1 VDPDGHGASLAADA
15 APDGWFTLFTM
26 PLPRSIFD
34 RSAPQDHDLRV
45 RRGRWP
51 AGLVGELV
59 ISAPHPDTFD
69 GPHPFFGEGMVY
81 RLSLELGAH
90 GAPDDALAW
99 RQAKIDTPSA
109 RLRAA
114 RPDVFTPTMIGV
126 QSPFGH
132 VNAAN
137 TAPLPWGD
145 RLFAT
150 WDAGRPVEVDPL
162 TFEFLGDVGHRDD
175 WLALEVGPQPLLPMA
190 MSSAHPVIDPDRDVL
205 WTVNTLWGDLHVVR
219 WDGEGRIER
228 WPIEGAHIP
237 QSVHTITQTRDW
249 LIVADCAY
257 KVEPQV
263 LSGGARTVPANL
275 GGPVHLIR
283 KADLEAT
290 PPGQPVRCQVFEV
303 APENNHYY
311 ATYDDAEGIAILFE
325 HTESAEIAMTQRAG
339 DTDALGRP
347 CDPALAGLYG
357 FPMAPDRTTFLVFDP
372 DRGEVV
378 HRAEQRDPERLW
390 TRQLNAI
397 DWSTEGR
404 TAPTVHHTVHQGFR
418 PEAITQE
425 MLALY
430 GDRVDRSLL
439 PSGET
444 LPRVVTSSMP
454 DLEVVAEWELA
465 QDDLPTSPIFVPRD
479 PGADPAKSRY
489 AGSDPGGHDGW
500 VVVPVLND
508 DGFRVEVFDAAAVG
522 AGPIA
527 VASAPGMTVPFVL
540 HSAWMPRAV
549 STRDDGRQRT
559 RFADELDRIG
569 ELPDDLQQVAHQVA
583 DDLVQRA
590 PLPA

>member
-1 VDPDGHGASLAADA
+1 
-15 APDGWFTLFTM
+15 M
-26 PLPRSIFD
+26 PLPRCLFD
-34 RSAPQDHDLRV
+34 ASEPVDHDLRV
-45 RRGRWP
+45 TSGTWP
-51 AGLVGELV
+51 SGLSGELV
-59 ISAPHPDTFD
+59 LSSPHPSTFG
-69 GPHPFFGEGMVY
+69 GPHPFFGEGMVS
-81 RLSLELGAH
+81 RLSLAMGAH
-90 GAPDDALAW
+90 GAPADALAW
-99 RQAKIDTPSA
+99 RQRMLDTPSA

-114 RPDVFTPTMIGV
+114 RPDVFEATMIGV
-126 QSPFGH
+126 RSPFGH

-162 TFEFLGDVGHRDD
+162 TLTFLGEVGHRGE
-175 WLALEVGPQPLLPMA
+175 WLDFEVSPQPLLPMV
-190 MSSAHPVIDPDRDVL
+190 MTTAHPVIDPDRDVL
-205 WTVNTLWGDLHVVR
+205 WTVNTHWGELHVVR
-219 WDGEGRIER
+219 WDGEGRLQR
-228 WPIEGAHIP
+228 WPIEGAAIP

-263 LSGGARTVPANL
+263 LSGGARTEPANASE
-275 GGPVHLIR
+275 PVHLIR

-290 PPGQPVRCQVFEV
+290 PPGQPVRCTTFEL
-303 APENNHYY
+303 APEVNHYY
-311 ATYDDAEGIAILFE
+311 ATYDDADGIGILFE
-325 HTESAEIAMTQRAG
+325 HTEAAELSMVQGPG
-339 DTDALGRP
+339 DLDALGRP

-357 FPMAPDRTTFLVFDP
+357 FPMAPDRTTYLVVDP
-372 DRGEVV
+372 ATGAIR

-390 TRQLNAI
+390 SRQLNAI

-404 TAPTVHHTVHQGFR
+404 ARPTLHHTVHLGYR

-439 PSGET
+439 PGEEIA
-444 LPRVVTSSMP
+444 PRVVTSSMP
-454 DLEVVAEWELA
+454 DLDVVADWELGV
-465 QDDLPTSPIFVPRD
+465 DDLPTSPIFVPRD
-479 PGADPAKSRY
+479 PGVDPAASRY

-508 DGFRVEVFDAAAVG
+508 AGFRVEVFDAAAVG

-527 VASAPGMTVPFVL
+527 TAAAPGMRLPFVL

-549 STRDDGRQRT
+549 STRGDGRERV

-569 ELPDDLQQVAHQVA
+569 ELPDDLQREARRVA
-583 DDLVQRA
+583 DDLADAA
-590 PLPA
+590 PPGG